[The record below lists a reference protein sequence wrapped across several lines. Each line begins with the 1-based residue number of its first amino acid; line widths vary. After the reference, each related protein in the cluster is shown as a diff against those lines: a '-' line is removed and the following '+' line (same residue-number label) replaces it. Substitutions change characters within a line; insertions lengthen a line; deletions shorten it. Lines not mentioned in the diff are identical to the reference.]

1 MNLSTICPS
10 CSHPQDLS
18 HAYWRGISYETECE
32 SCGFEIVGFLV
43 QQTVNWPA
51 LRERTYRPRVFPI
64 DTGTAQGHLYA
75 NRAPYANRAVQFVDA
90 AMVWLKA
97 PMSQDLSRLSWWL
110 RSAW

>member
-1 MNLSTICPS
+1 MSLSTTCPG
-10 CSHPQDLS
+10 CSHLQDLS
-18 HAYWRGISYETECE
+18 RADWRGISYETECE

-43 QQTVNWPA
+43 QQTVNWPS
-51 LRERTYRPRVFPI
+51 LREHTYRPRVYPI
-64 DTGTAQGHLYA
+64 ETAAQHPSYT
-75 NRAPYANRAVQFVDA
+75 NRASYANRAVQFVDA